1 MEKYIDRRMIEVKEL
16 AKYRKYGEKFFT
28 LKPCEDDPKESIVW
42 VLDEYDRSEKAYYC
56 YRFSDIN
63 HGKYIKG
70 NKQVF
75 VGFTF

>member
-1 MEKYIDRRMIEVKEL
+1 MMMAVKDM
-16 AKYRKYGEKFFT
+16 KKNGEQFFT
-28 LKPCEDDPKESIVW
+28 LKPCEDEPKESIVW
-42 VLDEYDRSEKAYYC
+42 VLDGYDRSERAYYC
-56 YRFSDIN
+56 YKFSDVN